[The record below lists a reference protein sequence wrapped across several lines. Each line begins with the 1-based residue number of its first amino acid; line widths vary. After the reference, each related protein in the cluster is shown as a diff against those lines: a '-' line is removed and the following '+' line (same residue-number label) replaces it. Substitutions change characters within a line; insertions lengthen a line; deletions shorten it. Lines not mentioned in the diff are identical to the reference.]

1 MKYYHN
7 LIIGPSKYIYFNKKG
22 KKSIKKQKNRKKM
35 QLEMKL
41 IRKTEENIEIDK
53 KK

>member
-22 KKSIKKQKNRKKM
+22 KKSIKKQKNRKKNA
-35 QLEMKL
+35 
-41 IRKTEENIEIDK
+41 IRDEIDK
-53 KK
+53 KN

>member
-1 MKYYHN
+1 LAPLN
-7 LIIGPSKYIYFNKKG
+7 TYIL
-22 KKSIKKQKNRKKM
+22 IKKAKKVLKNRKIEKKM